1 MWKNKTKTEEMKRDA
16 DKPDSDA
23 VMGINIFL
31 LMHGG
36 VLVYT
41 CIHTMPLKENNFSME
56 STHQIIQN
64 LMKKMAW
71 KQIPA
76 LMEKTL

>member
-1 MWKNKTKTEEMKRDA
+1 MHK
-16 DKPDSDA
+16 
-23 VMGINIFL
+23 GIII
-31 LMHGG
+31 
-36 VLVYT
+36 YT
-41 CIHTMPLKENNFSME
+41 CIYTVPLKENNFSME

-64 LMKKMAW
+64 LLKKVAW